1 MSLQPISV
9 TIDALNEETG
19 YNYFYSPCMLK
30 ISGSF
35 TATLDLYV
43 ADDATGTN
51 AVKVKSYTA
60 PAVEI
65 VDVTEGGA
73 YLNVK
78 CTAYTSGS
86 AIVRMWE

>member
-9 TIDALNEETG
+9 TIDSLNEETG
-19 YNYFYSPCMLK
+19 YNYFYNPCMLK
-30 ISGSF
+30 ISGIF
-35 TATLDLYV
+35 TASLDLYV
-43 ADDATGTN
+43 ADNATGTN

-73 YLNVK
+73 YLNIR
-78 CTAYTSGS
+78 CAAYDSGS
-86 AIVRMWE
+86 AVVRMWE